1 MAVVRGDGHQQ
12 TEYAEMDVE
21 TDHPAVGA
29 VRLCVDAKRGENLR
43 AITRR
48 HQRQNAS
55 GEVLGVDSVPV
66 LEITTEHGDKVKLYL
81 YDNEIILTTAD
92 LYR

>member
-12 TEYAEMDVE
+12 TEYSEMTVE
-21 TDHPAVGA
+21 TDHPVVRV
-29 VRLCVDAKRGENLR
+29 VRLSVDSRRGENLR

-48 HQRQNAS
+48 HQRQNAD
-55 GEVLGVDSVPV
+55 GEILRTDSVPV
-66 LEITTEHGDKVKLYL
+66 MEITTASGDKVKLYL
-81 YDNEIILTTAD
+81 YEDEIILTTED